1 MLYFRSLASRGGV
14 ETFVVFLLW
23 PKKMVEK
30 SFVYIHSQ
38 AYFFYRL
45 KFVFKKFSRKMWKL
59 RFFSVSLTYIQRD
72 CSISPSLHVFIRHSL
87 GESSV
92 NPTLQWSLHSSLALF
107 GFSPIFSPSKYMYVC
122 GPGNSMTRWVW
133 EFWRILSIV
142 LDKGYHMVL
151 SGCFGYR
158 CKRVTKIYISVLGL
172 FSSVLAFT
180 FLLQQN

>member
-59 RFFSVSLTYIQRD
+59 RFFSVSLSYIQRD
-72 CSISPSLHVFIRHSL
+72 CFISPSLHVFIRHSL
-87 GESSV
+87 GESHCQLIACPV
-92 NPTLQWSLHSSLALF
+92 WVF
-107 GFSPIFSPSKYMYVC
+107 PIFSPSKYMYVC
-122 GPGNSMTRWVW
+122 GKGYSMTRCADRDSL
-133 EFWRILSIV
+133 RIRGIPSIV
-142 LDKGYHMVL
+142 LDKEYGFIWMYRL
-151 SGCFGYR
+151 S
-158 CKRVTKIYISVLGL
+158 V
-172 FSSVLAFT
+172 
-180 FLLQQN
+180 

>member
-92 NPTLQWSLHSSLALF
+92 NHRWIPLSSGVSTHRLPCLGFPPSFLHLNICMYAVQDIVWLGESENF
-107 GFSPIFSPSKYMYVC
+107 G
-122 GPGNSMTRWVW
+122 
-133 EFWRILSIV
+133 EFYLSFWIKDIIWFYLDV
-142 LDKGYHMVL
+142 LVIGVN
-151 SGCFGYR
+151 
-158 CKRVTKIYISVLGL
+158 
-172 FSSVLAFT
+172 A
-180 FLLQQN
+180 